1 MEIAASKV
9 IFYIIAAAILFFAL
23 LSVTSKRILRAATYL
38 FIVLISTAALYFLLN
53 YQFLGAVQIALYAG
67 GIVVMIIFSILLTS
81 HAGQKFEP
89 VSRLKFF
96 ASLLAVL
103 VGWALSLWV
112 ILSHPFVASSKEA
125 VEVNMDSIGKAL
137 LSYDRN
143 GYVLVFEVISIL
155 LLAAMIGA
163 IVISK
168 KQPGDGETNPDNSKT
183 SK

>member
-1 MEIAASKV
+1 
-9 IFYIIAAAILFFAL
+9 
-23 LSVTSKRILRAATYL
+23 
-38 FIVLISTAALYFLLN
+38 
-53 YQFLGAVQIALYAG
+53 
-67 GIVVMIIFSILLTS
+67 
-81 HAGQKFEP
+81 
-89 VSRLKFF
+89 
-96 ASLLAVL
+96 
-103 VGWALSLWV
+103 LSLWV